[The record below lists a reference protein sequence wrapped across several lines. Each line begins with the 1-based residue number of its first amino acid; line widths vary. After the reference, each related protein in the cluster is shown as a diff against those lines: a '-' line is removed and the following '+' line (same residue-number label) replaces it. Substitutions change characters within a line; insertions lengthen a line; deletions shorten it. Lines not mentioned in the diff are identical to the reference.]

1 MTFDY
6 EHLWKK
12 GSGQLKNKLDKM
24 FENDFVRVPR
34 PFIRKF
40 NLNTAVMLSEIY
52 SEYTYWKDRNELQ
65 QGGWFYST
73 VENMCY
79 NTGLSKHQ
87 QLAACK
93 ELAEYGILKMKYY
106 GMPKKRYFKFD
117 PTAFNKLYNDFELN
131 ANTGDETMEHETQ
144 VTDETLPR
152 GKFAGFSF

>member
-1 MTFDY
+1 M
-6 EHLWKK
+6 
-12 GSGQLKNKLDKM
+12 KNKLDKM
-24 FENDFVRVPR
+24 FESDFVRVPR

-40 NLNTAVMLSEIY
+40 SLNTAVMLSEIY

-87 QLAACK
+87 QLVACK
-93 ELAEYGILKMKYY
+93 ELEDYGIIKIKYH

-117 PTAFNKLYNDFELN
+117 STMFEKLYNDFESN
-131 ANTGDETMEHETQ
+131 SNSSAAEAKEVETKQVEVESYWGGSET
-144 VTDETLPR
+144 VVAR
-152 GKFAGFSF
+152 KFSGFSF